1 MTTPSTTVAPADPL
15 AGMSDLFTV
24 DSAELRAQISARTP
38 IPFTLA
44 GEPYLALPVPFE
56 RFYLSPERVSDIPA
70 DIAMMVRPSRKRHPR
85 RAQARW
91 PAFPIS
97 PLASKRWLVR
107 ERTFVETLFA
117 AYAEGRFLPASC
129 YPFTVLRERLP
140 NGKEEEYVGQVT
152 VMYAGDQ
159 EKRRT
164 LVNEAWEEWHTR
176 TKVFEIGAAL
186 RPEWHRKG
194 LATAAVRVVMHDWA
208 IPQMGCTEF
217 RAECLASNIGSI
229 KVWQKYGFV
238 EDPALRTEV
247 KIIEAKGGGVDQSC
261 VLILSLE

>member
-1 MTTPSTTVAPADPL
+1 MTTPSATAEPAADPL
-15 AGMSDLFTV
+15 ANVSDLFTV
-24 DSAELRAQISARTP
+24 DSAELRAQISGRTP
-38 IPFTLA
+38 ILFSPA
-44 GEPYLALPVPFE
+44 GEPYLALPAPLE

-70 DIAMMVRPSRKRHPR
+70 DIAMMSDIRV
-85 RAQARW
+85 ARTLVG
-91 PAFPIS
+91 PPFPVS

-117 AYAEGRFLPASC
+117 AYAENKFLPASC

-140 NGKEEEYVGQVT
+140 DREEEYVGQVT
-152 VMYAGDQ
+152 VMYAGDR
-159 EKRRT
+159 ETRRT
-164 LVNEAWEEWHTR
+164 PVNDAWEEWRTR

-208 IPQMGCTEF
+208 IPQMGCTEL
-217 RAECLASNIGSI
+217 RAECLASNIGSV

-238 EDPALRTEV
+238 EDPELRTEV
-247 KIIEAKGGGVDQSC
+247 KIIEAKGGGVEQSC
-261 VLILSLE
+261 VLIWSLE